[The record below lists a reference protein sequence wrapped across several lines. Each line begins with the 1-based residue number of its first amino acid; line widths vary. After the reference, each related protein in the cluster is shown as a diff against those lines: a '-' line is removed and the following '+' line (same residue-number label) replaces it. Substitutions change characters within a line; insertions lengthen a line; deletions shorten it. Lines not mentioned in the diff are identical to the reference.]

1 MYSVYLDVSRNFKQ
15 TSNKNENEKPLLKL
29 IASCAMTLFTTTL
42 FAQWQNVG
50 TAGFSDGISAY
61 TSLKF
66 SPTGEP
72 HVAFVDLANYSK

>member
-1 MYSVYLDVSRNFKQ
+1 
-15 TSNKNENEKPLLKL
+15 
-29 IASCAMTLFTTTL
+29 MTLFTTTL